1 MSGRVVLNGRSLTP
15 ATVER
20 IANADVQVEIAKS
33 TRAAM
38 KRSRRLVEKYLKEGI
53 PAYGLNTGLG
63 ARVNETLPAKVL
75 EDFSYRMVRGRA
87 QGLDEPLAVPAVRAV
102 MAVRL
107 NTMLNGASGQSLWI
121 ADTLAEA
128 LNRKLTPVMPRLA
141 SIGAGD
147 LVAMAAIPHAL
158 MGEGEMFFAGKR
170 RPAAEALKL
179 AGLEPM
185 KLGPKD
191 GQVLCNNTAF
201 TTGQAALATVHAE
214 RALKSHVAAGALLL
228 EGFRANTSPF
238 QREAAA
244 LRPQPGQLQAAGD
257 LCRLLSGSLLLR
269 KGGARRLQDPLSLR
283 CMAQV
288 FGAAYAA
295 LEALHQMVS
304 IELNCSSDNP
314 AVVLSENQLVTTG
327 NFHQLQLA
335 LAVDHTAR
343 ALGWCA
349 TDGVSRVA
357 RLMSAAFSGL
367 PPLLSSEN
375 TERAGFGPLMKPAE
389 ALRAE
394 IVQLA
399 NPVPITPS
407 HNADGQEDSLSHATL
422 AVQKLADQ
430 IELYELLVAFE
441 LVAAAQAVD
450 LAKPKRIAPRL
461 AEVHGA
467 VRKISRFIDEDRP
480 IGGEIEAIANE
491 LVRSGQVAQL

>member
-1 MSGRVVLNGRSLTP
+1 
-15 ATVER
+15 VEL
-20 IANADVQVEIAKS
+20 IAHADVRVEIAKS
-33 TRAAM
+33 TGAAI
-38 KRSRRLVEKYLKEGI
+38 KKSRRLVEKYLKEGI

-63 ARVNETLPAKVL
+63 ARVNETLPAEEL
-75 EDFSYRMVRGRA
+75 QSFSYRMVRGRA
-87 QGLDEPLAVPAVRAV
+87 QGLGEPLAVPAVRAV

-107 NTMLNGASGQSLWI
+107 NTMLTGASGQSLWI
-121 ADTLAEA
+121 ADILAEA
-128 LNRKLTPVMPRLA
+128 LNRKLTPVMPRSA
-141 SIGAGD
+141 SIGAAD

-158 MGEGEMFFAGKR
+158 IGEGEMFFQEKR

-201 TTGQAALATVHAE
+201 TTGQAALATVRAE
-214 RALKSHVAAGALLL
+214 RAVKSHVAAGALSL

-238 QREAAA
+238 QKKAAA
-244 LRPQPGQLQAAGD
+244 LRQQPGQLKAARH
-257 LCRLLSGSLLLR
+257 LCRLLSGGLLLR

-295 LEALHQMVS
+295 FEVLHQTVS
-304 IELNCSSDNP
+304 IELNSSSDNP
-314 AVVLSENQLVTTG
+314 AVVVGENQIVTTG

-335 LAVDHTAR
+335 LAADQMAR
-343 ALGWCA
+343 TLGWCA

-367 PPLLSSEN
+367 PPLLSSEA

-394 IVQLA
+394 IVQFA
-399 NPVPITPS
+399 NPVPIMPS
-407 HNADGQEDSLSHATL
+407 HNADGQEDSLSHAPL
-422 AVQKLADQ
+422 AVQKLAEQ
-430 IELYELLVAFE
+430 IDRYELLVAFE
-441 LVAAAQAVD
+441 LMAATQAID

-461 AEVHGA
+461 GEIHRA
-467 VRKISRFIDEDRP
+467 VRKISGFIDEDRP
-480 IGGEIEAIANE
+480 VGGEIEAIANE
-491 LVRSGQVAQL
+491 LVRSGKLAQL